1 MFIGGQLSL
10 YNYAA
15 FMSAIAHIVMYC
27 QFMLSSCLT
36 NHADIK
42 DLWGRTA
49 IDMAREYRHHALA
62 NYVEV
67 FQPGPR
73 GVLTISWYL

>member
-1 MFIGGQLSL
+1 MLHSCLGGCYSTHCNVQ
-10 YNYAA
+10 
-15 FMSAIAHIVMYC
+15 
-27 QFMLSSCLT
+27 MLSSCLT

-49 IDMAREYRHHALA
+49 VDMAREYRHHALA

-67 FQPGPR
+67 FQPRPR
-73 GVLTISWYL
+73 GVLPIRWYL